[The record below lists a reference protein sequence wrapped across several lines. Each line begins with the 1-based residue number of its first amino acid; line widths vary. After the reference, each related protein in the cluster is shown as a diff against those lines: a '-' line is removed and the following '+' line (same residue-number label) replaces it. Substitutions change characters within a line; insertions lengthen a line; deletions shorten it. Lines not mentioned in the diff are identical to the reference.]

1 MFCQNCSSFNE
12 PGTQT
17 CSKCGNVLVNTNN
30 MNNGMNNNMNNN
42 INNDMNNNMNNNIN
56 NDMNNNMN
64 NNINNNINN
73 NMNNNMNNDMNNN
86 MNSNMNNGMNN
97 KSQGLFMTIL
107 MLLINIILKPFTT
120 VKEGLNKFDNIK
132 NSAILSV
139 IIAGGTTII
148 NLLITMFNT
157 VRVESFFSDEV
168 TWEFSNL
175 KHIDYVEVI
184 GLNFLI
190 YLGIAFAV
198 AGVFYIASLIVK
210 KQCNFCRML
219 SISSL
224 AIVPGVLCSLVL
236 SPLLGMISQKLAV
249 LLVFVG
255 LIYSFIIDYE
265 GINYELSLEGN
276 SKFYV
281 NFASLSVLF
290 AAAYFLLLES
300 IF

>member
-42 INNDMNNNMNNNIN
+42 MNND
-56 NDMNNNMN
+56 
-64 NNINNNINN
+64 
-73 NMNNNMNNDMNNN
+73 MNNDMNNN
-86 MNSNMNNGMNN
+86 MNSNMNNVMNN